1 MNKQFDTYY
10 DGSGLQIYTCDN
22 IFGGFQAIQQKLEKL
37 SDDNHQYRL
46 TMSLNFVRAY
56 QLPMTIKVYDHDD
69 PIIEYQT
76 HPERLTPTKLDRWV
90 TINRDAYPDWKDHI
104 DKNLRDVL
112 IKVPAI
118 LASAAALDV
127 IMSVVGGAKEHLESH
142 PDWDLALLPMVEYS
156 PIDHPSDYVVH
167 VLTAPLEYSTSDPDD
182 VDQNQCYGEITLKR
196 SIINQET
203 DLGEADMNTI
213 AEQASGINIRHDMMD
228 KDPETVQHLLDVA
241 GNLTNYLANIGVIDS
256 VTEDDA
262 KRNPNINESDHD

>member
-10 DGSGLQIYTCDN
+10 DGSGLQIYVCDN
-22 IFGGFQAIQQKLEKL
+22 IFGGFQAIQQELESL
-37 SDDNHQYRL
+37 SNDDHQYHL

-56 QLPMTIKVYDHDD
+56 QLPMVIKVCDHDN

-90 TINRDAYPDWKDHI
+90 TTNRDQYPDWKNHVDQDI
-104 DKNLRDVL
+104 RDVL

-127 IMSVVGGAKEHLESH
+127 IVSVAGGAKEHLESH

-156 PIDHPSDYVVH
+156 PINHPSDYVVH
-167 VLTAPLEYSTSDPDD
+167 IIAAPLEYSTTDPSALKQ
-182 VDQNQCYGEITLKR
+182 DQLYGEITLKR
-196 SIINQET
+196 SIISQET
-203 DLGEADMNTI
+203 DLGEADLDTI
-213 AEQASGINIRHDMMD
+213 AEQASNVSIRHTVLDN
-228 KDPETVQHLLDVA
+228 DPETTQHLLEVA
-241 GNLTNYLANIGVIDS
+241 QNLTEYLANINVIDS
-256 VTEDDA
+256 VTADDA